1 MTFLSFSAQPEKAL
15 EVYEGALRRNA
26 RDSVLASKVG
36 QALIKTHNYNKA
48 IIYYETALKSDTQ
61 QFLRKDL
68 AELFLKLKQ
77 FDKAEKTIDVAL
89 ERQDVVELHQMI
101 ERAGYMKLLSKVH
114 REAKQL
120 DSALKVLGNAVEL
133 QAK

>member
-1 MTFLSFSAQPEKAL
+1 MEI
-15 EVYEGALRRNA
+15 YEASLRRNA

-48 IIYYETALKSDTQ
+48 IIYYETALKSETQ

-68 AELFLKLKQ
+68 AELFLKLRQ
-77 FDKAEKTIDVAL
+77 FEKAERTIQVAL
-89 ERQDVVELHQMI
+89 EQGEEGELSQMVE
-101 ERAGYMKLLSKVH
+101 RVGYMRLLSKVH
-114 REAKQL
+114 LEAKQAAKAL
-120 DSALKVLGNAVEL
+120 QVLSSASEL

>member
-1 MTFLSFSAQPEKAL
+1 MS
-15 EVYEGALRRNA
+15 LRRNA

-36 QALIKTHNYNKA
+36 QALIRTHNYNKA

-68 AELFLKLKQ
+68 AELFLKLRQ
-77 FDKAEKTIDVAL
+77 FEKAEKVIQVAL
-89 ERQDVVELHQMI
+89 DQGGEIELSQMMEKVE
-101 ERAGYMKLLSKVH
+101 YMKLQSRVY

-120 DSALKVLGNAVEL
+120 ERALPVLNDASEL
-133 QAK
+133 QTK

>member
-1 MTFLSFSAQPEKAL
+1 
-15 EVYEGALRRNA
+15 VYEASLRRNA

-61 QFLRKDL
+61 QFLRNDL
-68 AELFLKLKQ
+68 AQLFLKLRQ
-77 FDKAEKTIDVAL
+77 FEKAEKVIKVAL
-89 ERQDVVELHQMI
+89 DREESTELSPMI
-101 ERAGYMKLLSKVH
+101 ERVENMKLLARVH
-114 REAKQL
+114 RDAKQL
-120 DSALKVLGNAVEL
+120 DKALSVLVNASEL